1 MTRFGPLSPTE
12 NIGDLG
18 TRIRGESQGEGRRQN
33 AACSANACDPTKTL
47 IALYMS
53 LTAPNAADSDV
64 CPAGHRPPFL
74 ESPHSPTP
82 MKSTHI
88 LFAAIAISLATSASA
103 NAADPPNP
111 PAEKFELLDGDRVVF
126 LGNTL
131 IEREQKH
138 GYWEL
143 MLTMAWP
150 DRNVTFRNLG
160 WSGDTVW
167 GESRAGFGTKAD
179 GFKALVE
186 QVSAA
191 KPTVIFVGYGNVE
204 AFDGEKGL
212 PKFIDGFNKLLDV
225 LEVTKARIVVLSP
238 IKQDQLIT
246 PNRDFGVYH
255 LEVDRYFA
263 AMRET
268 AERRSHRFIDLAT
281 ETGELNAGLVRR
293 TTPPRTTNG
302 MDLTEWGYQELV
314 PVLETQLP
322 TPTEL
327 GFVPLVRDDGSPHP
341 ILVTIRK
348 KNELFFHRWRPQN
361 ETYLFGFRKH
371 EQGNNAKEV
380 FEFDPLVAAE
390 EKKIA
395 ELRIKLAAQMKRAD
409 DAK

>member
-1 MTRFGPLSPTE
+1 MKLARLC
-12 NIGDLG
+12 L
-18 TRIRGESQGEGRRQN
+18 
-33 AACSANACDPTKTL
+33 AVVV
-47 IALYMS
+47 S
-53 LTAPNAADSDV
+53 LTAAAPRSAHATD
-64 CPAGHRPPFL
+64 PAPLP
-74 ESPHSPTP
+74 
-82 MKSTHI
+82 
-88 LFAAIAISLATSASA
+88 AA
-103 NAADPPNP
+103 
-111 PAEKFELLDGDRVVF
+111 KFELLDGDRVVF

-131 IEREQKH
+131 IEREQKY

-150 DRNVTFRNLG
+150 DRNITFRNLG

-167 GESRAGFGTKAD
+167 GESRAGFGIQAD
-179 GFKALVE
+179 GFKALVQ
-186 QVSAA
+186 QVNAA

-212 PKFIDGFNKLLDV
+212 PRFIDGFNKLLDV
-225 LEVTKARIVVLSP
+225 LEATKARIVVLSS

-246 PNRDFGVYH
+246 PNRDFGAYH
-255 LEVDRYFA
+255 LEVDRYSA
-263 AMRET
+263 AMREA

-281 ETGELNAGLVRR
+281 ETGELHAGLVRV

-327 GFVPLVRDDGSPHP
+327 RFVPLVRDDGSPHP

-395 ELRIKLAAQMKRAD
+395 ELRTKLAAELKGTEN
-409 DAK
+409 AK